1 MEKWNKAKEDEK
13 QENEEKI
20 LSEKEK
26 NKLDEMTQLL
36 DNMK

>member
-20 LSEKEK
+20 LAEKEK
-26 NKLDEMTQLL
+26 NKLVEMNQLL

>member
-1 MEKWNKAKEDEK
+1 MEKWNKAKEDET

-20 LSEKEK
+20 LAEKEK
-26 NKLDEMTQLL
+26 NKLVEMNQLL

>member
-13 QENEEKI
+13 QENEDKI
-20 LSEKEK
+20 LEEKEK
-26 NKLDEMTQLL
+26 NKLVEMNQLL